1 MPKDAW
7 RMHYRGFLQG
17 LVSVFFLAGCQAST
31 SSSSLAANTHTPILP
46 DWYVRATNS
55 CIQVYQ
61 YDPKKLSACIA
72 PYNLLLEDREAY
84 EQQAYEQRQA
94 KANQTTTTPTYVLDY
109 PLGTSNLKA
118 IMEDYRQRELHDAQ
132 MEFYK
137 ANTPGTVEYRL
148 GRYRY

>member
-1 MPKDAW
+1 MTKDGCW
-7 RMHYRGFLQG
+7 MLYRGFLQG
-17 LVSVFFLAGCQAST
+17 LVLVFFLAGCQATT
-31 SSSSLAANTHTPILP
+31 SSSSLAANTNTPTLP

-72 PYNLLLEDREAY
+72 PLKLMLEDRQTY

-94 KANQTTTTPTYVLDY
+94 TANQTSVTPNYLLSYPRPNLDFE
-109 PLGTSNLKA
+109 A
-118 IMEDYRQRELHDAQ
+118 ISENYRQRELYEAQ

-137 ANTPGTVEYRL
+137 ANTPGTLEYRL
-148 GRYRY
+148 GQRRY